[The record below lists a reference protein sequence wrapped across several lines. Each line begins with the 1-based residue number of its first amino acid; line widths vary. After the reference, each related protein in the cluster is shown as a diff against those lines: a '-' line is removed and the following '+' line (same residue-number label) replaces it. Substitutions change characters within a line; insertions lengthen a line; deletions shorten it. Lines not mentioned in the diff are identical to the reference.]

1 MKQIPKRVLAIG
13 LSAALL
19 VPGGALAAAGGDPAL
34 SRSAFARV
42 LWEEAGRPSA
52 PAGEFFSDVAPGD
65 ANYTAI
71 LWCAQ
76 SGIAAGNDK
85 GLFLP
90 QTPVTREQAAV
101 MLNHLAVH
109 NGDGIIAAADLSG
122 CSDAGTVSAWAVE
135 DVQWAVA
142 KTILP
147 LENGLLDPQGTL
159 TAAEAQAMAQRYAAT
174 AQHAHTLGLSGVE
187 NARQL
192 GGYVTRD
199 GRVVKDNVLLRTG
212 KLSGATEADL
222 ALLAGLNLTQIVD
235 LRTTA
240 EIREG
245 PDPVLDGVVNTQIN
259 ILGDD
264 SSATSAVTGIY
275 GSDPVQAIIAIVQ
288 SGQFGNDM
296 YLSFLESENGLAGYR
311 AFFQKLLGQKEG
323 EALLWHCTGGKD
335 RAGTAAVLLLSA
347 LGVDRET
354 VLQDFMLT
362 NDFNAQKIAY
372 MAQAAQAKGADA
384 ATVAGVKNL
393 TGVNYDAMAA
403 MLDAIDSK
411 YGSMHAF
418 LTAEDG
424 MALTEAQLAQL
435 QALYLQ

>member
-1 MKQIPKRVLAIG
+1 M
-13 LSAALL
+13 
-19 VPGGALAAAGGDPAL
+19 
-34 SRSAFARV
+34 
-42 LWEEAGRPSA
+42 
-52 PAGEFFSDVAPGD
+52 
-65 ANYTAI
+65 
-71 LWCAQ
+71 
-76 SGIAAGNDK
+76 
-85 GLFLP
+85 
-90 QTPVTREQAAV
+90 
-101 MLNHLAVH
+101 
-109 NGDGIIAAADLSG
+109 
-122 CSDAGTVSAWAVE
+122 
-135 DVQWAVA
+135 
-142 KTILP
+142 
-147 LENGLLDPQGTL
+147 
-159 TAAEAQAMAQRYAAT
+159 
-174 AQHAHTLGLSGVE
+174 
-187 NARQL
+187 
-192 GGYVTRD
+192 
-199 GRVVKDNVLLRTG
+199 VKDNVLLRTG

>member
-1 MKQIPKRVLAIG
+1 M
-13 LSAALL
+13 
-19 VPGGALAAAGGDPAL
+19 
-34 SRSAFARV
+34 
-42 LWEEAGRPSA
+42 
-52 PAGEFFSDVAPGD
+52 APGD

-122 CSDAGTVSAWAVE
+122 CSDAGTVSAWAEE

-372 MAQAAQAKGADA
+372 MAQAAQAKGARRGHRGGRQEPDRR
-384 ATVAGVKNL
+384 KL
-393 TGVNYDAMAA
+393 
-403 MLDAIDSK
+403 
-411 YGSMHAF
+411 
-418 LTAEDG
+418 
-424 MALTEAQLAQL
+424 
-435 QALYLQ
+435 

>member
-122 CSDAGTVSAWAVE
+122 CSDAGTVSAWAEE

-264 SSATSAVTGIY
+264 SSATSAVK
-275 GSDPVQAIIAIVQ
+275 S
-288 SGQFGNDM
+288 
-296 YLSFLESENGLAGYR
+296 
-311 AFFQKLLGQKEG
+311 
-323 EALLWHCTGGKD
+323 C
-335 RAGTAAVLLLSA
+335 AAS
-347 LGVDRET
+347 
-354 VLQDFMLT
+354 
-362 NDFNAQKIAY
+362 
-372 MAQAAQAKGADA
+372 
-384 ATVAGVKNL
+384 
-393 TGVNYDAMAA
+393 
-403 MLDAIDSK
+403 
-411 YGSMHAF
+411 
-418 LTAEDG
+418 
-424 MALTEAQLAQL
+424 
-435 QALYLQ
+435 